1 MLVYVL
7 LESTMLK
14 KFKPFLGRENALTLS
29 FFELLFQSENNDL
42 LLIELQQKLDISK
55 YKLTVTLTRAQ
66 EISSHFSEINLKID
80 KTHVTFSTI
89 SYATFNNLKSYIA
102 DQSIPFQIFIF
113 NGILRRNTTEE
124 QIQQKLNI
132 SSATYFRIR
141 KRLFNDLNINC
152 LDEMQIRF
160 LIFDA
165 LTYFNYF
172 DYLIDYNAADLA
184 PFIALS
190 EDIWDFKL
198 PEDVYRSCAKLLMV
212 NYIRSLTRGVKN
224 VPAKYYLV
232 NYETSKNIQKFTHR
246 IMHKLNTSRE
256 FAIQSTNMLL
266 IYVLYHGSLPI
277 KNINH
282 LNNAKEIQGITSLQL
297 KTAREILGNQ
307 ANIKE
312 FNEFTHNLAAVNAAA
327 ILPIVPMQDSIS
339 DKTIMWHKE
348 SHPGIDY
355 LSQQLTDIL
364 LSHSSQADDRVL
376 DEKQCRYL
384 FGIYISTTLPAN
396 IFEDTVYL
404 SVNFTQSR
412 LLTQHVLKECQSL
425 TNLNIVAYE
434 DIDDKIDIYISNT
447 YNPNFDRP
455 QVIWDNVPEVPDW
468 LNLYKLIIKVK
479 HEKFAIKKH

>member
-1 MLVYVL
+1 MF
-7 LESTMLK
+7 K

-29 FFELLFQSENNDL
+29 FFELLFQSKNNDL
-42 LLIELQQKLDISK
+42 LLIELQQKLNISK

-66 EISSHFSEINLKID
+66 EISSHFSKLNLTID
-80 KTHVTFSTI
+80 KTHITFSTI

-113 NGILRRNTTEE
+113 NVMLRRNTTEE

-141 KRLFNDLNINC
+141 KRLFNDLDINR

-172 DYLIDYNAADLA
+172 DYLTDYNIDDLA

-190 EDIWDFKL
+190 ENIWDFKL
-198 PEDVYRSCAKLLMV
+198 PEDVYRSCTQLLMV
-212 NYIRSLTRGVKN
+212 NYIRSITRGIKN

-232 NYETSKNIQKFTHR
+232 NYETSKNVQKFAQR
-246 IMHKLNTSRE
+246 IMYKLNTSRE

-282 LNNAKEIQGITSLQL
+282 LNNAKEIQEITSLQL
-297 KTAREILGNQ
+297 QATRKVLGNQ
-307 ANIKE
+307 VDIKE
-312 FNEFTHNLAAVNAAA
+312 FDDFAYNLAAVNVAAL
-327 ILPIVPMQDSIS
+327 LPIVPMQDYIS
-339 DKTIMWHKE
+339 DKTIMWHKK
-348 SHPGIDY
+348 SHPGIDH

-364 LSHSSQADDRVL
+364 LSYSSQTDDRIL
-376 DEKQCRYL
+376 DDKQCRYL

-412 LLTQHVLKECQSL
+412 LLTQHVLKECQYL
-425 TNLNIVAYE
+425 TNLNIIAYE
-434 DIDDKIDIYISNT
+434 DIDDKTDIYISNT
-447 YNPNFDRP
+447 YNPNFDKP
-455 QVIWDNVPEVPDW
+455 QVIWGNLPEMPDW

-479 HEKFAIKKH
+479 HEKFAIAQN